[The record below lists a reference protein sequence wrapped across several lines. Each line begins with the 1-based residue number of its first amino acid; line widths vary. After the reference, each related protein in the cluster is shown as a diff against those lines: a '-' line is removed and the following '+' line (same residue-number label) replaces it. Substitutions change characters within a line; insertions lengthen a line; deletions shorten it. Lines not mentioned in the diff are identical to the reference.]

1 MTDLER
7 YRDEIDEI
15 DSEIVR
21 LFEKRMK
28 VSEEVA
34 EYKIKTGKQVLD
46 PARESQKI
54 HTLKEKAHGDFNSL
68 GVQELFRQIMAISRK
83 RQYQLLTEHGIY
95 GERNFTT
102 VKHVPLE
109 NATVVFQGVEGA
121 YSYAAM
127 RQYFGKNI
135 ESYHVKTWRTAMED
149 VTHGKADYAVLPIE
163 NSTAGIVADIYDL
176 LMEYKLYIVGEQ
188 IIRVDHVLLGMP
200 DATVEDIREVC
211 SHPQGLAQCKA
222 FLEEYP
228 SWKKK
233 EVENTAGAAKKV
245 SEVGDKGVA
254 AIASREAG
262 EVFGLKVLAENICRE
277 KANSTRFII
286 VSRKPEYEEKAGKIS
301 ICFEL
306 PHESGT
312 LYNMLSHI
320 IYNGLNMTKIESR
333 PIPGKSIHSRQF
345 HQPVDAFEKLV
356 FFCLQS
362 FFIRF
367 IKIDKLC
374 HIVQYLTVRKSTVKD
389 TFLNSCQHN
398 K

>member
-1 MTDLER
+1 MTDLQECR
-7 YRDEIDEI
+7 RKIDEI
-15 DSEIVR
+15 DNQMVE

-28 VSEEVA
+28 VCEEVA
-34 EYKIKTGKQVLD
+34 EYKIHTGKKVLD
-46 PARESQKI
+46 PEREHAKLEEI
-54 HTLKEKAHGDFNSL
+54 RKKAHGEFNEL
-68 GVQELFRQIMAISRK
+68 GAQELFQQIMAISRK
-83 RQYQLLTEHGIY
+83 RQYQLLTEY
-95 GERNFTT
+95 GPKEKEDFQMVEQLPRNN
-102 VKHVPLE
+102 V
-109 NATVVFQGVEGA
+109 TVVFQGVEGA
-121 YSYAAM
+121 YSYGAM
-127 RQYFGKNI
+127 RAYFQEDIK
-135 ESYHVKTWRTAMED
+135 SYHVKLFRDAMEE
-149 VTHGKADYAVLPIE
+149 VATGRADYAVLPIE

-176 LMEYKLYIVGEQ
+176 LTEYNLFIVGEQ
-188 IIRVDHVLLGMP
+188 ILKVEHVLLGMQE
-200 DATVEDIREVC
+200 AELSDIAGVY

-222 FLEEYP
+222 FLEENP

-333 PIPGKSIHSRQF
+333 PIPGKSWEYRF
-345 HQPVDAFEKLV
+345 FVDFTGKLGESAV
-356 FFCLQS
+356 ENALRG
-362 FFIRF
+362 IEAEANVLRV
-367 IKIDKLC
+367 LGN
-374 HIVQYLTVRKSTVKD
+374 Y
-389 TFLNSCQHN
+389 
-398 K
+398 